1 MNRFSL
7 ILLFVFCFFV
17 QFSFAQ
23 NYTLVEIDKSQN
35 LLIPNSES
43 TSKKTIF
50 PVMLYGFLDWQETQ
64 PNGFW
69 NEINNWGINI
79 VYSWEKNA
87 YDLIAKEAKKQNV
100 FVMGHH
106 DYTNNKPGL
115 MALPDE
121 PIGAGTATVSEIETI
136 VRKRGKN
143 YLYMLNHDVSP
154 YYFRIRNNKR
164 INGFSNKD
172 NCTWCGRR
180 KGTLESYDEYN
191 QYADIISFD
200 YYPFSSKG
208 IIDNKVEDFGKS
220 SVGEFTALLKNNYPT
235 KPIWAV
241 IQTLWFSPYTA
252 PYEGHIINSK
262 IIRNLTFDAIIHSAD
277 GVSFFGHGQTTQ
289 YSKKDGYEFLKG
301 KDVAIWKSTL
311 NQCYELKVLQESY
324 DKVLLENNLINYVNS
339 KYGYALK
346 KVKNS
351 NKYYLFVVNYLNDV
365 NNINIKSSNLP
376 INMNNFKVSKIGKY
390 QYPPLNYLNLP
401 AESVDLTKEFKILK
415 FKNGNLDLQLA
426 PYGVAIISF
435 EK

>member
-7 ILLFVFCFFV
+7 IQLYFFCFFV

-23 NYTLVEIDKSQN
+23 NFTTIEIDKSQN
-35 LLIPNSES
+35 LVIPNSDS
-43 TSKKTIF
+43 TGKKTIF
-50 PVMLYGFLDWQETQ
+50 PVMLYSFLDWQETQ

-69 NEINNWGINI
+69 DEIDDWGINI

-87 YDLIAKEAKKQNV
+87 YDLIANEAQKQNV
-100 FVMGHH
+100 SVMGHH
-106 DYTNNKPGL
+106 EYANNKPGL

-136 VRKRGKN
+136 VKKRGKN
-143 YLYMLNHDVSP
+143 YIYMLNHDVSP
-154 YYFRIRNNKR
+154 YYFRIRNNNL

-262 IIRNLTFDAIIHSAD
+262 IIRT
-277 GVSFFGHGQTTQ
+277 SFF
-289 YSKKDGYEFLKG
+289 
-301 KDVAIWKSTL
+301 I
-311 NQCYELKVLQESY
+311 
-324 DKVLLENNLINYVNS
+324 
-339 KYGYALK
+339 
-346 KVKNS
+346 
-351 NKYYLFVVNYLNDV
+351 
-365 NNINIKSSNLP
+365 
-376 INMNNFKVSKIGKY
+376 
-390 QYPPLNYLNLP
+390 
-401 AESVDLTKEFKILK
+401 
-415 FKNGNLDLQLA
+415 
-426 PYGVAIISF
+426 
-435 EK
+435 